1 LQKITVYT
9 DKGEKLVLSNP
20 LKKGG
25 EGAIFKIPGDDDIC
39 AKIYYKNKLNTEL
52 YEKIMAMVGNSPG
65 RELTSQGAGRPSAS
79 IAWPRS
85 LLFSSSRGSSRE
97 FIGFTMPLVDTG
109 LFREAHRY
117 YDTDDRVRELGGAFS
132 WRYLVTTAYNIA
144 FVISA
149 IHEKGHC
156 VGDLSST
163 NVLVAR
169 TAAVTI
175 IDCDSFQV
183 RGAENDRVFY
193 TKVGTGIYL
202 PPELIGVDFR
212 RKNIDRYYS
221 DLFSLA
227 IIIFNFLMG
236 GVHPFQAT
244 GSAVRNLAS
253 TEEKIMAGYYPYS
266 KKLPG
271 VSPPRYAPPY
281 AIIPPGLRV
290 LFERCFVGGHRNPK
304 IRPTAE
310 EWMEELRVALD
321 DLQVCNVNENHCY
334 SSHLNECPWCALK
347 KRGKHGKDIF
357 PKPKITQSGH
367 GKIVNTFIHN
377 PVKTESSQGK
387 IVNTFI
393 RDPLKTESGHGKI
406 VNAFIRDPLKTES
419 GQGKIVNT
427 FIRDPLKTE
436 SGQGKIVNAFI
447 RDPLKTESGQGKIV
461 NTFIHNPV
469 KTESS
474 QGKIVNTFIRDPL
487 KTESGHGKIVN
498 AFIRNSVKTESGHG
512 KSGMDVS
519 TPLKIAVPELD
530 LPDKIFSFVISD
542 ENELIRQK
550 FVLRNIGDGK
560 MYGSI
565 STGCDW
571 ISISPAVIDTYS
583 VQMSEF
589 TVDASK
595 MDSVDNGVKYAG
607 KIDISSNGGNSSVIV
622 NILFK
627 TEPVLEISD
636 HVLSIKGVMRGAFE
650 SGSVKIIN
658 SGTGRLKG
666 TVSADRDWIVVDKTL
681 MDSRF
686 FHSGR
691 VTIDT
696 NGGRKEILIV
706 LTLMDL

>member
-1 LQKITVYT
+1 MHKITVYT

-25 EGAIFKIPGDDDIC
+25 EGAIFRIPGDDGIC

-52 YEKIMAMVGNSPG
+52 YEKIRAMVGNSPG
-65 RELTSQGAGRPSAS
+65 RELTSQGAGRSSAS

-85 LLFSSSRGSSRE
+85 LLFSSKGSSRE
-97 FIGFTMPLVDTG
+97 FIGFTMPLVDTD

-132 WRYLVTTAYNIA
+132 WRYLVTAAYNIA

-183 RGAENDRVFY
+183 RGAENDRIFY

-202 PPELIGVDFR
+202 PPELIGADFR

-221 DLFSLA
+221 DLFSLG

-253 TEEKIMAGYYPYS
+253 TEEKIMAGYYSYS

-304 IRPTAE
+304 IRPAAE
-310 EWMEELRVALD
+310 EWMEELHVALD

-347 KRGKHGKDIF
+347 KRGKYGKDIF

-367 GKIVNTFIHN
+367 GKIVNAL
-377 PVKTESSQGK
+377 
-387 IVNTFI
+387 I
-393 RDPLKTESGHGKI
+393 RDP
-406 VNAFIRDPLKTES
+406 
-419 GQGKIVNT
+419 
-427 FIRDPLKTE
+427 
-436 SGQGKIVNAFI
+436 
-447 RDPLKTESGQGKIV
+447 
-461 NTFIHNPV
+461 
-469 KTESS
+469 
-474 QGKIVNTFIRDPL
+474 
-487 KTESGHGKIVN
+487 
-498 AFIRNSVKTESGHG
+498 VKTESGHG
-512 KSGMDVS
+512 KTGMDVS
-519 TPLKIAVPELD
+519 TPLKTAVPELD

-550 FVLRNIGDGK
+550 FAVRNIGDGK

-565 STGCDW
+565 STDCDW
-571 ISISPAVIDTYS
+571 ISVSPAVIDTYS
-583 VQMSEF
+583 LQMAEF

-595 MDSVDNGVKYAG
+595 MDSVDCGVKYAG

-636 HVLSIKGVMRGAFE
+636 HVLAMRDIMRGVSE
-650 SGSVKIIN
+650 SKSVKIIN

-666 TVSADRDWIVVDKTL
+666 TVSADRDWIVVDKKSVSIKDFDMLEVGIDTACIGPG
-681 MDSRF
+681 F

-691 VTIDT
+691 LTIDT

-706 LTLMDL
+706 LTLTDL

>member
-1 LQKITVYT
+1 
-9 DKGEKLVLSNP
+9 
-20 LKKGG
+20 
-25 EGAIFKIPGDDDIC
+25 
-39 AKIYYKNKLNTEL
+39 
-52 YEKIMAMVGNSPG
+52 
-65 RELTSQGAGRPSAS
+65 
-79 IAWPRS
+79 
-85 LLFSSSRGSSRE
+85 
-97 FIGFTMPLVDTG
+97 
-109 LFREAHRY
+109 
-117 YDTDDRVRELGGAFS
+117 
-132 WRYLVTTAYNIA
+132 
-144 FVISA
+144 
-149 IHEKGHC
+149 
-156 VGDLSST
+156 
-163 NVLVAR
+163 
-169 TAAVTI
+169 
-175 IDCDSFQV
+175 
-183 RGAENDRVFY
+183 
-193 TKVGTGIYL
+193 
-202 PPELIGVDFR
+202 
-212 RKNIDRYYS
+212 
-221 DLFSLA
+221 
-227 IIIFNFLMG
+227 
-236 GVHPFQAT
+236 FQAT

-281 AIIPPGLRV
+281 AIIPPGLRA

-321 DLQVCNVNENHCY
+321 DLQVCSVNENHCY

-367 GKIVNTFIHN
+367 GKIVNA
-377 PVKTESSQGK
+377 
-387 IVNTFI
+387 FI
-393 RDPLKTESGHGKI
+393 RDPAKTESGH
-406 VNAFIRDPLKTES
+406 DKT
-419 GQGKIVNT
+419 
-427 FIRDPLKTE
+427 
-436 SGQGKIVNAFI
+436 
-447 RDPLKTESGQGKIV
+447 
-461 NTFIHNPV
+461 
-469 KTESS
+469 
-474 QGKIVNTFIRDPL
+474 
-487 KTESGHGKIVN
+487 
-498 AFIRNSVKTESGHG
+498 
-512 KSGMDVS
+512 GMDVS
-519 TPLKIAVPELD
+519 TPSKTAVPELD
-530 LPDKIFSFVISD
+530 LPDKIFSFVICD

-550 FVLRNIGDGK
+550 FVVRNIGDGK

-583 VQMSEF
+583 LQMAEF

-636 HVLSIKGVMRGAFE
+636 HVLSIRGVRRGAFE
-650 SGSVKIIN
+650 SGFVKIIN

-666 TVSADRDWIVVDKTL
+666 TVSADRDWIVVDKNCISIRESETLEVGIDTTL

-706 LTLMDL
+706 LTLIN